1 MRHAAFRSTATLLGR
16 ASVFAV
22 ALVAVAGGPSI
33 DPSSRHE
40 WPTAVALA
48 DGPVVVPSSRHE
60 WPTAVALADGPV
72 TDPSSR
78 HEWPWLVG

>member
-1 MRHAAFRSTATLLGR
+1 MRHVAFRSTATLFGR

-22 ALVAVAGGPSI
+22 ALVAVAGGASI

-40 WPTAVALA
+40 WPTV
-48 DGPVVVPSSRHE
+48 
-60 WPTAVALADGPV
+60 VALADGPV